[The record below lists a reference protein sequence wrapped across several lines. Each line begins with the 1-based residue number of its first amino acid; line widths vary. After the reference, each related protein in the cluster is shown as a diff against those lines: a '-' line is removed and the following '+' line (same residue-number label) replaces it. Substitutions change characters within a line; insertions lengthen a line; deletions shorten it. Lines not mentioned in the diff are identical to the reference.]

1 MYKNAWC
8 TCKVVVL
15 PIKPIAFLT
24 FLLPSASLDLKV
36 SDDGGG
42 GEDDDDDDDGG
53 GGGNSDDH
61 SSG

>member
-1 MYKNAWC
+1 MVHVQSCCFAN
-8 TCKVVVL
+8 
-15 PIKPIAFLT
+15 KPIAFLT

-42 GEDDDDDDDGG
+42 GEDDDDDGGG